1 MMHQQMP
8 NPKALNL
15 EGLEDEK
22 NKVTIGFKCQ
32 AQLKLRLA
40 NEATA
45 TGLTLSEYVETLILT
60 NGQNNQASEK
70 LNLKEA
76 EIKRLNEQVTDLTN
90 SMKSGNEKQATKDL
104 DIKRLNEQIKI
115 YQTRL
120 KEAED
125 SQAQMKAKI
134 TKSNGDVSTLQT
146 RLNFYEQHP
155 LMVSLLTQYKGSKHV
170 FECAEGGTQNLE
182 IKDVNDIFTIIVNK
196 AKLVKK

>member
-1 MMHQQMP
+1 MTYQLMT

-70 LNLKEA
+70 LNMKEA
-76 EIKRLNEQVTDLTN
+76 KVKRLNDQVTDLTN
-90 SMKSGNEKQATKDL
+90 SVKSGNEKQATRDL
-104 DIKRLNEQIKI
+104 DVKRLNEQIKI
-115 YQTRL
+115 YQTRM
-120 KEAED
+120 KEIED

-134 TKSNGDVSTLQT
+134 SKSNVDVSTLQA

-155 LMVSLLTQYKGSKHV
+155 LMVSLFAQYKGSKHV
-170 FECAEGGTQNLE
+170 FECAEGGTYNLE
-182 IKDVNDIFTIIVNK
+182 IKDVKDIFTVIVNK
-196 AKLVKK
+196 AKLTKK